1 MTKIAVVGVQESI
14 GREILSFLEEDG
26 IKAKDVVALDYK
38 SVLGNQVSYG
48 EDDDLD
54 VLNLDDF
61 DFSKVDTAIFATTSE
76 LAKRYIPK
84 ALAKG
89 VKVVDTSSAFFA
101 ENDVPMLI
109 SGVNDEKIHDAV
121 RGLVSVPSAAVT
133 QMLMP
138 LSSIHQKYLIK
149 RIVVSTYTS
158 TSVYGKEAMD
168 ELFNQIRKIYMNDT
182 LVDNQKVFNKQIA
195 FNVIP
200 QVGEFLGDETD
211 CEWALNAEVK
221 KVLNGN
227 IKVHAN
233 CAIIPAFIGCG
244 QFVNVECE
252 DDVDVDEVR
261 QLMSKT
267 NGVIVF
273 DKPINGGYVTMT
285 DVQGENDIY
294 VSRLRQD
301 VSVENGFS
309 FWNVADNLRV
319 GVAKNAFNVMKLFV
333 KNN

>member
-1 MTKIAVVGVQESI
+1 M
-14 GREILSFLEEDG
+14 
-26 IKAKDVVALDYK
+26 
-38 SVLGNQVSYG
+38 
-48 EDDDLD
+48 
-54 VLNLDDF
+54 
-61 DFSKVDTAIFATTSE
+61 
-76 LAKRYIPK
+76 
-84 ALAKG
+84 
-89 VKVVDTSSAFFA
+89 
-101 ENDVPMLI
+101 
-109 SGVNDEKIHDAV
+109 
-121 RGLVSVPSAAVT
+121 
-133 QMLMP
+133 
-138 LSSIHQKYLIK
+138 
-149 RIVVSTYTS
+149 
-158 TSVYGKEAMD
+158 
-168 ELFNQIRKIYMNDT
+168 
-182 LVDNQKVFNKQIA
+182 
-195 FNVIP
+195 
-200 QVGEFLGDETD
+200 
-211 CEWALNAEVK
+211 
-221 KVLNGN
+221 NGN